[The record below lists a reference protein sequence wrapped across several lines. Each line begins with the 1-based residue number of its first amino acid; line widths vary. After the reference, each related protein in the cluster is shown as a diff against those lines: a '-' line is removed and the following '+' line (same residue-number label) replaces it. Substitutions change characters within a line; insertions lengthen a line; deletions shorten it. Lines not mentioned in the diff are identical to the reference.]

1 MAARKFDVLI
11 LGGGNGG
18 MGATVATRAAGLSVA
33 LVEERDLG
41 GTCSNRGC
49 VPKKVLVAAGHALH
63 EIERAKAHCIA
74 TGAPRLDWGGLIRR
88 EKEMIRPLP
97 ASFARTMAERG
108 VEVLRGQAR
117 FVAPD
122 AVQVGSERIEATHI
136 VIATGG
142 VPRKLPIEGA
152 QHMITSDEVLS
163 EETQPGSVVFIGGG
177 VIAFEF
183 SHVYARAGTEVT
195 ILEAQPHLLGQM
207 DADAVDKLGAE
218 SERIGIAI
226 RTGVKVQRIEKAGAR
241 LRVTFEAG
249 EATHTAEA
257 DRVVNGAGRVPDIEA
272 LDLAAGNVAH
282 DRGHLALDAYLRST
296 SNPAVYAAGD
306 LLAAPQLSP
315 LATYEGRIVGRNIVE
330 GPKHT
335 PDYANVPSCVYTV
348 PALAS
353 VGLTEA
359 AARDKGLKIT
369 VKATDMTGWI
379 TARTYAETAAWAKII
394 LEEGSEKIL
403 GAHILGHAGE
413 ELINFFALAMT
424 QGVTADTLR
433 EMIYAY
439 PTFSNDIKSLL

>member
-1 MAARKFDVLI
+1 
-11 LGGGNGG
+11 
-18 MGATVATRAAGLSVA
+18 
-33 LVEERDLG
+33 
-41 GTCSNRGC
+41 
-49 VPKKVLVAAGHALH
+49 
-63 EIERAKAHCIA
+63 
-74 TGAPRLDWGGLIRR
+74 
-88 EKEMIRPLP
+88 
-97 ASFARTMAERG
+97 
-108 VEVLRGQAR
+108 
-117 FVAPD
+117 
-122 AVQVGSERIEATHI
+122 
-136 VIATGG
+136 
-142 VPRKLPIEGA
+142 
-152 QHMITSDEVLS
+152 
-163 EETQPGSVVFIGGG
+163 
-177 VIAFEF
+177 
-183 SHVYARAGTEVT
+183 
-195 ILEAQPHLLGQM
+195 
-207 DADAVDKLGAE
+207 
-218 SERIGIAI
+218 
-226 RTGVKVQRIEKAGAR
+226 
-241 LRVTFEAG
+241 VTFEAG
-249 EATHTAEA
+249 EATDTAEA

-306 LLAAPQLSP
+306 LLASPQLSP
-315 LATYEGRIVGRNIVE
+315 IATYEGRIVGRNIVE
-330 GPKHT
+330 GAKHT
-335 PDYANVPSCVYTV
+335 PDYANIPSCVYTV